1 MIARAVRTRPHGAVG
16 RRGCSTAR
24 SKRQG
29 TLAVVVATA
38 GKVWHLLMVTSVRHR
53 VVAHARAVVVHR
65 QASTP
70 PAATLA
76 TATAPATA
84 MPTATVVRAAQVGAV
99 SHNNGRS
106 HPSRDPRR
114 VGTARQVHRGRHH
127 GAVSASRAATR
138 CRHRSQPR
146 LRPCHAWSCAEAVAH
161 RGSCRC
167 P

>member
-1 MIARAVRTRPHGAVG
+1 MRTRPHGAVG

-114 VGTARQVHRGRHH
+114 GGTARQVHRGRHH
-127 GAVSASRAATR
+127 GALSVSASRAATR
-138 CRHRSQPR
+138 CRHQRSQPR
-146 LRPCHAWSCAEAVAH
+146 LRPCHEWSCAGAVAH